1 MINPR
6 CGEVWENRRVF
17 QGAVGNATR
26 FPWPRRLS
34 AAVGSEPELR
44 PPFVSKS
51 LTRSVADDN
60 YKQGVKAKSYIA
72 ADPEMFALAIEEASK
87 KMPVDSRTV
96 EDVDKAWKRMT
107 GSSLEETEVHG
118 RSNRVLYALTNYCPS
133 LEVFIEA
140 AMLVP
145 GVSSDESRVSRLEY
159 QWRAHLRKDAERTA
173 PAVAEEEIVMVRNR
187 G

>member
-51 LTRSVADDN
+51 LTRSVPDR
-60 YKQGVKAKSYIA
+60 KA
-72 ADPEMFALAIEEASK
+72 
-87 KMPVDSRTV
+87 
-96 EDVDKAWKRMT
+96 
-107 GSSLEETEVHG
+107 
-118 RSNRVLYALTNYCPS
+118 
-133 LEVFIEA
+133 
-140 AMLVP
+140 
-145 GVSSDESRVSRLEY
+145 
-159 QWRAHLRKDAERTA
+159 
-173 PAVAEEEIVMVRNR
+173 AVAKAPSPVRSVGPTDAAISKR
-187 G
+187 GQKRTKDGEPVQDFRDILRSLTSLTRMECRPKDPKLPSITRTNTAAPYHRKVFELLQVAPL